1 MWRAAIRLVQEW
13 RASAANEESYRTGK
27 YIMHK
32 RSPISAAQIAS
43 FGYCTSYSFLLRCLK
58 CGPRYDPSLHAAAS
72 LEVIRKTQHGVQNAP
87 NCITRRSILG
97 GITGDFVWA
106 IIADRR
112 DAKYPTTTYT
122 DAASNFIMV
131 RCSGAWP
138 TSSGT
143 SASSTAHHDHKVNFA
158 RHFITRRGLIVYERL
173 NMAKV

>member
-1 MWRAAIRLVQEW
+1 MKKVIEL
-13 RASAANEESYRTGK
+13 ESTLCINALRFQRR
-27 YIMHK
+27 
-32 RSPISAAQIAS
+32 RSLPSDIALLILFCCAVWSVAQGMIQV
-43 FGYCTSYSFLLRCLK
+43 R
-58 CGPRYDPSLHAAAS
+58 SLHAAAS

-87 NCITRRSILG
+87 NCITRRSILE

-158 RHFITRRGLIVYERL
+158 RHFITRRGLIVYEWL